1 MIMWLNFFESLVIQ
15 CKYLASIL
23 CIPEVTSY
31 FGLLLNC
38 SQTMLSFTAPSSLA
52 KLKLYSTCPD
62 MAIQPYMALY
72 SSIHGNGFADVIR
85 PYIYQKDAGTLANS
99 AKA

>member
-1 MIMWLNFFESLVIQ
+1 MTMIMWLNFFESLVIQ
-15 CKYLASIL
+15 CKGLTSIL
-23 CIPEVTSY
+23 CIPEVTAY

-38 SQTMLSFTAPSSLA
+38 SQTMLE
-52 KLKLYSTCPD
+52 LYST
-62 MAIQPYMALY
+62 
-72 SSIHGNGFADVIR
+72 FIR